1 MRVEKLAEEI
11 SQLKN
16 SLAAMEARLVNGDV
30 PRSAVEDFKMAV
42 DHVRLSVWAILAAGE
57 AEPGKVAEAVT
68 RFRLM
73 RTVEMC
79 QQIVVDINSNE
90 VTTATPELPFFHG
103 ALKQT
108 LDRINRLQ
116 MAPR

>member
-11 SQLKN
+11 SQLKK
-16 SLAAMEARLVNGDV
+16 SLAEMEARLASGDV
-30 PRSAVEDFKMAV
+30 PRSALEDFKMAV
-42 DHVRLSVWAILAAGE
+42 DHVRLSVWAVLAAGD
-57 AEPGKVAEAVT
+57 ADTSRVAEAVT

-79 QQIVVDINSNE
+79 RQIVVDINSNE

-103 ALKQT
+103 TLKET

-116 MAPR
+116 MAAR